1 MKPNWRDE
9 VKVCAC
15 GEKYWPTAS
24 ISRHNWNIKAF
35 CSTKC
40 PALALMHRKRR
51 EAATERR
58 VA

>member
-15 GEKYWPTAS
+15 GEKYWPTPS
-24 ISRHNWNIKAF
+24 ISRHNWNLKEF

-51 EAATERR
+51 AAAAERR